1 MKGKQGG
8 KIGLR
13 GKMSLVE
20 AFLPEM
26 ESFGH
31 GRSGR
36 NGEGRR
42 GHGCRADV
50 GAAANGRQGTT
61 SAVSSSKPTGACQ
74 GRTSARE
81 KKVGR
86 LKLCRIDH
94 LARGGVGMDNRGR
107 WRSSGVDGWMDG
119 WMDG

>member
-1 MKGKQGG
+1 MKGSKGVE
-8 KIGLR
+8 IGLR

-26 ESFGH
+26 ERFGH

-42 GHGCRADV
+42 GHGCRAGV

-61 SAVSSSKPTGACQ
+61 SAVSSSEPTGACQ

-81 KKVGR
+81 KKMGR
-86 LKLCRIDH
+86 LKLGGIDH
-94 LARGGVGMDNRGR
+94 LARGGE
-107 WRSSGVDGWMDG
+107 S
-119 WMDG
+119 